1 VQSSIVDCEADLLHS
16 LHTGALA
23 ETTGEDNLK
32 TVRLVFAAYD
42 SAAQA
47 RTIRLL

>member
-1 VQSSIVDCEADLLHS
+1 LA
-16 LHTGALA
+16 ALRGKRPA

-42 SAAQA
+42 SAASGNALDFQ
-47 RTIRLL
+47 RPKNKSLGLKST